1 MESNELVVS
10 NVNDLTLS
18 NSSKSKIFTTIKDV
32 KLLFNLENKVDYK
45 LNDCKGESIKVV
57 DYLVKLIEKD
67 VQNDDGTV
75 TKENKRITLLI
86 DDKGKS
92 YVTASKVFN
101 IQFIKMIQFLGEDE
115 LKDGVIIK
123 IVETSIKNSKNKALS
138 FELV

>member
-1 MESNELVVS
+1 MENNELVVS
-10 NVNDLTLS
+10 SVNDLTLS
-18 NSSKSKIFTTIKDV
+18 NSSKQKIFTTIKDV

-45 LNDCKGESIKVV
+45 LNDCKGETIKVV

-67 VQNDDGTV
+67 VENEDGTI

-92 YVTASKVFN
+92 YVTASKYFN
-101 IQFIKMIQFLGEDE
+101 IQFIKMIQFLGESE
-115 LKDGVIIK
+115 IKDGIIIK
-123 IVETSIKNSKNKALS
+123 IVDTAVKNSKNKALS